1 MEKRGGALRMVL
13 LGLSA
18 LLLVM
23 YVPKLFGGGGGGS
36 TGRQP
41 LQSELTDEPTTRKP
55 EQLCDLWGPRFHA
68 QLGTQG
74 ASIKHFYLTS
84 PKYLKAGKP
93 YDLSTT
99 PDQELRR
106 QLRFH
111 WRNIAVAPADDPK
124 WQVTFDT
131 LDWEI
136 RSSTATRCELGY
148 KDARVELTKV
158 VSTTDRPY
166 ELAAS
171 ATVTNRADR
180 PLRHA
185 LSVETTDWRRQKDIT
200 GGMFRVSPFVTRVEC
215 ILKDGAATR
224 LATSDFEPDDFKEP
238 AFARNQLN
246 PGDWHQ
252 VKGRPRVAA
261 VSNSYFANALVPV
274 ASPRT
279 DPVCQLQIEQ
289 RWRATRFDSVDQD
302 PEGGAMYRAALAY
315 PPLELGPGQSAQYK
329 VLSYVGP
336 KERDV
341 LAAAGGGR
349 TELDRLID
357 LGFFSV
363 IAKVLVAF
371 LLQVY
376 RAIPNWGIAII
387 ILTLTARTL
396 LFPLSI
402 PSIKSMIKMRELKP
416 ELDALN
422 AKYKDDAQARGLAQM
437 ELWRKHKVNPFIG
450 CLPQLA
456 TMPVWI
462 ALYTTLQTAVEL
474 YNIPFLWFPDLSQP
488 DRFYI
493 LPFIIGGTSF
503 VQQKMMPMQG
513 GDPTQQKMMLYLMPG
528 MFTVFMLF
536 LPAGLGVY
544 MFTNGVLGIVQQQ
557 AVEWHARRSAQRAG
571 RGSGPML
578 PEAAPAPKSGAPATK
593 AAPRAT
599 ASSQKGS
606 SKPRRE
612 RRGSDA
618 KFSEG

>member
-23 YVPKLFGGGGGGS
+23 YVPKLFGHGGS
-36 TGRQP
+36 SGGQQP

-55 EQLCDLWGPRFHA
+55 ERLCDLWGPRFHA
-68 QLGTQG
+68 QLSTRG
-74 ASIKHFYLTS
+74 ASLKHFYLTTA
-84 PKYLKAGKP
+84 KYRKGGKP

-99 PDQELRR
+99 PDQEPRR

-111 WRNIAVAPADDPK
+111 WRNIAVAPGDDPS
-124 WQVTFDT
+124 WQVAFDT
-131 LDWEI
+131 FDWEI
-136 RSSTATRCELGY
+136 RSSTTSRCELGY
-148 KDARVELTKV
+148 KDARVELAEV
-158 VSTTDRPY
+158 VTTTDRPY
-166 ELAAS
+166 EFAVS
-171 ATVTNRADR
+171 ATITNRADR

-185 LSVETTDWRRQKDIT
+185 LSAETTDWRRQTEVK
-200 GGMFRVSPFVTRVEC
+200 GAMFRVSPFVTRVEC
-215 ILKDGAATR
+215 ILKDGSATR
-224 LATSDFEPDDFKEP
+224 LATTDFEPGDFKEP
-238 AFARNQLN
+238 PFARSQLN

-252 VKGRPRVAA
+252 VRGRPSVAA
-261 VSNSYFANALVPV
+261 VSNSYFANSLVPV
-274 ASPRT
+274 AFPNA

-289 RWRATRFDSVDQD
+289 RWRPNLFDSVDKD

-315 PPLELGPGQSAQYK
+315 PPLELGPGQSARYE

-341 LAAAGGGR
+341 LAAAGGGQ
-349 TELDRLID
+349 TELGRLID

-371 LLQVY
+371 LLQVH

-387 ILTLTARTL
+387 ILTLTARIL

-488 DRFYI
+488 DRFYV

-513 GDPTQQKMMLYLMPG
+513 GDPAQQKMMLYMMPG

-557 AVEWHARRSAQRAG
+557 AVEWHARRSARRAG
-571 RGSGPML
+571 KGSGPSL
-578 PEAAPAPKSGAPATK
+578 PESGPASKSGAPAGKLAT
-593 AAPRAT
+593 RAN
-599 ASSQKGS
+599 ASGAKGS
-606 SKPRRE
+606 AKPGRAE
-612 RRGSDA
+612 RRSDA